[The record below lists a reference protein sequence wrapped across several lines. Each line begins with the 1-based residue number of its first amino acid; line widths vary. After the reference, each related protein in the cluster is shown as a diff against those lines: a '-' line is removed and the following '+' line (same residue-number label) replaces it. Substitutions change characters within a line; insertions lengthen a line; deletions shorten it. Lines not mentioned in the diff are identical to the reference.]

1 MVKINVDEAYA
12 LDYLSI
18 LFLKRNRS
26 DECFETWSNCYDDLS
41 LQIQNFEQIINSQE
55 YINLLEANQITFTAV
70 EQARYGEISAKDVD
84 NANMLRHKRKKELQQ
99 KYFNNNITEYKT

>member
-18 LFLKRNRS
+18 LFLKKNRS
-26 DECFETWSNCYDDLS
+26 DECFEAWENCYDDLS
-41 LQIQNFEQIINSQE
+41 LQIPNFQEIITSQE

-70 EQARYGEISAKDVD
+70 EHARYGEISAKDVD
-84 NANMLRHKRKKELQQ
+84 NANMLRHKRKKELQK
-99 KYFNNNITEYKT
+99 KYFNNDITEYKT

>member
-18 LFLKRNRS
+18 LFLKKNRS
-26 DECFETWSNCYDDLS
+26 DECLEAWENCYDDLS
-41 LQIQNFEQIINSQE
+41 LQISNFQEIIASQE

-70 EQARYGEISAKDVD
+70 EHARYGEISAKDVD
-84 NANMLRHKRKKELQQ
+84 NANMLRHKRKKELQK
-99 KYFNNNITEYKT
+99 KYFNNDTTEYKT